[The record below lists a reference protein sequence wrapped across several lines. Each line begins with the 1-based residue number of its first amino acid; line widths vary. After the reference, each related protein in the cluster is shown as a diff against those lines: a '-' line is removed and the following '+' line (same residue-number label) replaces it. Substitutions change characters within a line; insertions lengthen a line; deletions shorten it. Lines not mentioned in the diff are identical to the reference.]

1 MKATTQLRQ
10 MLTSDRMVVAPF
22 VLNALHARI
31 AEDVGHQAVYMTGAG
46 TAAERG
52 FPDVGLLTMT
62 EMVANAKYIADAVN
76 IPVICDADTGYGNPL
91 NVHRTVREYE
101 AAGVAALHLEDQVFP
116 KKCGFFA
123 GKQVVPVE
131 EHVQKIRAAL
141 DARTDPDFVIIA
153 RCDAYAVTGW
163 EDTVR
168 RCRAYVEAGADLVFV
183 DGIKSQDDIQRY
195 AADLPDVPRMYNGDL
210 ATTQTMDELGYKI
223 MICGSTIWLIYK
235 QVRAAYEELM
245 SAGQVNPDRYGT
257 RWDVAS
263 VLGLDAIYELEKKY
277 GPGRGHQ
284 DVGTDG
290 RAAVSHLDCGTI
302 AQAAQMATPTRFVEG
317 RAHPCRRTTTNGS
330 PGGATW
336 RPNAPAFQYGTK
348 IWSST
353 VRWFER
359 TSALGEPPQKGGQ
372 SAQALGRV
380 AAGSAEGS
388 R

>member
-1 MKATTQLRQ
+1 MKATSRLRQ
-10 MLTSDRMVVAPF
+10 MLASDQLIVAPF

-52 FPDVGLLTMT
+52 FPDVGLITMT
-62 EMVANAKYIADAVN
+62 EMVSNAKYIADAVN

-101 AAGVAALHLEDQVFP
+101 SAGVAAIHLEDQVFP

-131 EHVQKIRAAL
+131 DHVQKLRAAL

-153 RCDAYAVTGW
+153 RCDAYAVNGW
-163 EDTVR
+163 EDTVQ
-168 RCRAYVEAGADLVFV
+168 RCRVYADAGADLVFV
-183 DGIKSQDDIQRY
+183 DGVKSQDDIQRY
-195 AADLPDVPRMYNGDL
+195 ATDLGDLSRMYNGDL
-210 ATTQTMDELGYKI
+210 ATTQAMQELGYKL

-245 SAGQVNPDRYGT
+245 AVGKVDPDRYGT

-277 GPGRGHQ
+277 GVQ
-284 DVGTDG
+284 DVGTDV
-290 RAAVSHLDCGTI
+290 AALAA
-302 AQAAQMATPTRFVEG
+302 AQAAQMAADAAVPTP
-317 RAHPCRRTTTNGS
+317 ADD
-330 PGGATW
+330 
-336 RPNAPAFQYGTK
+336 
-348 IWSST
+348 
-353 VRWFER
+353 
-359 TSALGEPPQKGGQ
+359 
-372 SAQALGRV
+372 
-380 AAGSAEGS
+380 
-388 R
+388 